1 MSKMNRRMLEFL
13 AAGILTVVF
22 GVPFLFVIFN
32 AGKSTAEA
40 AVMAFSLP
48 SSPQYLENLREVFS
62 AGRGMVLRGFYNSA
76 RLTIFTILV
85 LTVVSAMTGFVL
97 ERRRDRWGSVVQFL
111 VMMGLMLPPAVVP
124 TIWLLKGLGLYRT
137 LLSMVMI
144 EVALGFPFAVLL
156 YRAFMVS
163 IPRDLDE
170 AALID
175 GCGPLYLFFR
185 IIFPLL
191 KPVSVTITILTA
203 ITVYNDF
210 VNPLYFLPG
219 AENVTIQLSLYN
231 FQTQFNTRWNLLFAD
246 VLVIAVPP
254 FLFYLFFRR
263 QIVEG
268 MVAGAIKA

>member
-1 MSKMNRRMLEFL
+1 MRKMNRRMLELL
-13 AAGILTVVF
+13 AAGILTVAF
-22 GVPFLFVIFN
+22 GVPFLFVILN

-40 AVMAFSLP
+40 ASMAFSLP
-48 SSPQYLENLREVFS
+48 SSPQYLENLGEVFR

-97 ERRRDRWGSVVQFL
+97 ERRQDRVGSLIQFL
-111 VMMGLMLPPAVVP
+111 VMTGLMLPPAVVP
-124 TIWLLKGLGLYRT
+124 TIWVLKGLGLYRT

-231 FQTQFNTRWNLLFAD
+231 FQTQFTTRWNLLFAD

>member
-1 MSKMNRRMLEFL
+1 MRKIHRRMLEFL
-13 AAGILTVVF
+13 VVVIFTVAF
-22 GVPFLFVIFN
+22 GVPFLFVIFS

-40 AVMAFSLP
+40 ATMAFSLP
-48 SSPQYLENLREVFS
+48 SSPQYLENFREVFR
-62 AGRGMVLRGFYNSA
+62 AGGGMVLRGFYNSV

-97 ERRRDRWGSVVQFL
+97 ERRRERVGSLILFL
-111 VMMGLMLPPAVVP
+111 IMTGLMLPPAVVP
-124 TIWLLKGLGLYRT
+124 TIWILKGLGLYPT

-156 YRAFMVS
+156 YRAFMIS

-191 KPVSVTITILTA
+191 KPVSVTIIILTS
-203 ITVYNDF
+203 INVYNDF

-231 FQTQFNTRWNLLFAD
+231 FQTQFHTRWNLLFAD